1 MSASKTCE
9 EYVIA
14 ELEETAKKLDNA
26 NTTIHALTIAL
37 AEQNQ
42 KIEAMQNLA
51 KRVFKCQIA
60 TTIEKL
66 TRYFSSNI
74 WENYDKD
81 DFDALVEL
89 FGLDVLDD
97 PNEEAGGD
105 EDAEEEV

>member
-1 MSASKTCE
+1 MSAFKTCE

-14 ELEETAKKLDNA
+14 ELEDTAKKLDNA
-26 NTTIHALTIAL
+26 STTIHALTLAL

-42 KIEAMQNLA
+42 KVEAMQNLA
-51 KRVFKCQIA
+51 KRVFKCQI
-60 TTIEKL
+60 TSTVEKP
-66 TRYFSSNI
+66 TRYFSASI

-105 EDAEEEV
+105 EDAQEEI